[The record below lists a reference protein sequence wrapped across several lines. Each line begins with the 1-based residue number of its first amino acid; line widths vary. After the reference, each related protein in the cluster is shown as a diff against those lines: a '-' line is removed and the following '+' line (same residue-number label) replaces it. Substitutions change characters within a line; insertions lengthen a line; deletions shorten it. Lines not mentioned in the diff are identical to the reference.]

1 MSRSAYDQAR
11 PSGRTRRTLASL
23 RNVPVA
29 EIDELEMPFELM
41 PPSFAS
47 VVRSHLSEGLPTERP
62 ETWARAEAS
71 DDGQNGGELGRR
83 APTSLSPSLPLW
95 TALSGLLITARHFR
109 SNLSAQMLRAS
120 GSGFDRDLS
129 GSRQAWGSRV
139 TRPGV
144 HFQARFCLAWEGFA
158 KSWLLAIRLDSNVV
172 CGRTNSGVDRW
183 SIHLHVSTLLL
194 LPYPFHHSLSV
205 RRADHSPADTGL
217 FSCAALT
224 RR

>member
-1 MSRSAYDQAR
+1 MSRSTYDQAR

-23 RNVPVA
+23 GNVPVA

-83 APTSLSPSLPLW
+83 APTSFAVALLLW
-95 TALSGLLITARHFR
+95 TALAGLLITAHHFC
-109 SNLSAQMLRAS
+109 SNLSAQVLQAS

-129 GSRQAWGSRV
+129 GSRRACRRRV
-139 TRPGV
+139 ACSSLQFERSGGMV
-144 HFQARFCLAWEGFA
+144 WEGFA
-158 KSWLLAIRLDSNVV
+158 TS
-172 CGRTNSGVDRW
+172 
-183 SIHLHVSTLLL
+183 
-194 LPYPFHHSLSV
+194 
-205 RRADHSPADTGL
+205 
-217 FSCAALT
+217 
-224 RR
+224 

>member
-1 MSRSAYDQAR
+1 MSRSTYDQAR

-62 ETWARAEAS
+62 ETWARVEAS

-83 APTSLSPSLPLW
+83 APTSFAVALLLW
-95 TALSGLLITARHFR
+95 TALAGLLITAHHFR
-109 SNLSAQMLRAS
+109 SNLPAQVLQAS

-129 GSRQAWGSRV
+129 S
-139 TRPGV
+139 
-144 HFQARFCLAWEGFA
+144 
-158 KSWLLAIRLDSNVV
+158 
-172 CGRTNSGVDRW
+172 DRW
-183 SIHLHVSTLLL
+183 ARR
-194 LPYPFHHSLSV
+194 
-205 RRADHSPADTGL
+205 RRAT
-217 FSCAALT
+217 
-224 RR
+224 